1 MEVKL
6 FFLHFVVVFM
16 VAQIC
21 NGGRS
26 RFPSSIKVHRHLN
39 LLNNAPVK
47 SIKSPDGD
55 TIDCVHIA
63 HQPAFDHPIL
73 KNHTI
78 IKTRPSYHPEWIK
91 DENINMNSSKSFTQM
106 WHSNGKCPKGTIPIR
121 RTNKEDMLRASSLKS
136 YGRNNS
142 VSQQSTIDSEFVDV
156 TKDHE
161 YAIARTDGLFY
172 GAKATFN
179 IWNPKV
185 QRQDE
190 FSLGQLW
197 ITRGSGSDLN
207 TIEAGWQVYPGLY
220 GDSSTRLFIFWTSDG
235 YQRRKCYNLGCPG
248 FIQTSNEI
256 ALGGTLSP
264 ISQVDGSQYE
274 MTVLIWKDRKGGDW
288 WMKFGETLVGY
299 WPASLFTSLRESAS
313 TVEWGGEVVNL
324 KSDGHHTTTDMGSGY
339 FPQQGFGKASYIRN
353 IQTVDE
359 SNTLRTPESLQTY
372 SPENSCYDIV
382 MGMNDNSGSQ
392 FFFGGPGLNP
402 NCP

>member
-1 MEVKL
+1 M
-6 FFLHFVVVFM
+6 HFVVVFM

-78 IKTRPSYHPEWIK
+78 IKTRPSYHPDWIK
-91 DENINMNSSKSFTQM
+91 DENINMNSSKSFTQL

-121 RTNKEDMLRASSLKS
+121 RTKKEDMLRASSLKS
-136 YGRNNS
+136 YGRKNS
-142 VSQQSTIDSEFVDV
+142 VSRQSSIDSEFEDV

-161 YAIARTDGLFY
+161 YATARTDGLFY

-179 IWNPKV
+179 LWNPKV

-235 YQRRKCYNLGCPG
+235 YQKRKCYNLGCPG
-248 FIQTSNEI
+248 FIQTNNEI
-256 ALGGTLSP
+256 VLGGTLSP

-274 MTVLIWKDRKGGDW
+274 MTILIWKDRKEGDW
-288 WMKFGETLVGY
+288 WMKFGETVVGY

-324 KSDGHHTTTDMGSGY
+324 KSDG
-339 FPQQGFGKASYIRN
+339 
-353 IQTVDE
+353 
-359 SNTLRTPESLQTY
+359 TPESLQTY

-382 MGMNDNSGSQ
+382 LGMNDNSGRW
-392 FFFGGPGLNP
+392 FYYGGPGRNP
-402 NCP
+402 NGLLDDILLE